1 MRRQRRRLLSSA
13 LAALALPA
21 FAQQRSNIP
30 VVGVLSGR
38 SRAAAIDTG
47 IQAGFVQGMKE
58 LGWVEGRNIRYEWRF
73 AAGGYSDLRRL
84 ADELVRLKVDV
95 IVAEG
100 TSAVGPARQ
109 ATSTIPIVMATSSDP
124 VGSGFVASLARPGGN
139 VTGLSSIA
147 VEATRKRVELLVTT
161 LPGLS
166 RLAALVNPK
175 NRGSKAFL
183 REVESAARLFNL
195 RAVPLQAS
203 TTDEITAAFQL
214 MNREKVQA
222 VIVPTDAFFITQRG
236 QIVDLAAKARLPAI
250 YPTQEFFVSGGLMV
264 YGVSVA
270 QMYRR
275 SATYVHKILKGASPS
290 ELPVE
295 QPDALEL
302 FVNLKTAQQLGVTI
316 PQTVLM
322 RANEVVR

>member
-1 MRRQRRRLLSSA
+1 MQRQRRVLLLGG
-13 LAALALPA
+13 LAALVLPV
-21 FAQQRSNIP
+21 FGQQSAMPRI
-30 VVGVLSGR
+30 GILSGR
-38 SRAAAIDTG
+38 SRAAAVETG
-47 IQAGFVQGMKE
+47 VQAGFVQGMKE
-58 LGWVEGRNIRYEWRF
+58 LGWVEGRNIGYEWRF

-147 VEATRKRVELLVTT
+147 VEATRKRLELLVTT
-161 LPGLS
+161 IPRLS
-166 RLAALVNPK
+166 RLAALANP
-175 NRGSKAFL
+175 NNPGSKAFL
-183 REVESAARLFNL
+183 REVASAAEQFNL
-195 RAVPLQAS
+195 RAVPVHAS
-203 TTDEITAAFQL
+203 TKDEIAAAFQL
-214 MNREKVQA
+214 MKREKVQA
-222 VIVPTDAFFITQRG
+222 VILATDVFFITQRG
-236 QIVDLAAKARLPAI
+236 QIVDLAAKTRLPVI
-250 YPTQEFFVSGGLMV
+250 YPNREFSLSGGLMI
-264 YGVSVA
+264 YGLSVA
-270 QMYRR
+270 HMYRQ
-275 SATYVHKILKGASPS
+275 SATYVHKILKGANPA

-302 FVNLKTAQQLGVTI
+302 LVNLKTAQQLGITI

-322 RANEVVR
+322 RANEVIR

>member
-1 MRRQRRRLLSSA
+1 

-21 FAQQRSNIP
+21 FAQQRSSIP

-47 IQAGFVQGMKE
+47 IQADFVQGMKE

-139 VTGLSSIA
+139 VTGLTSIA
-147 VEATRKRVELLVTT
+147 VEATRKRLELLVTT
-161 LPGLS
+161 IPGLS
-166 RLAALVNPK
+166 RLAALANPN

-183 REVESAARLFNL
+183 REVESAAKRFNL
-195 RAVPLQAS
+195 RVVPLQAS

-222 VIVPTDAFFITQRG
+222 VILPTDAFFITQRG
-236 QIVDLAAKARLPAI
+236 QIVDLAAKARLPVI
-250 YPTQEFFVSGGLMV
+250 YPTREFFVSGGLMV
-264 YGVSVA
+264 YGLNVA
-270 QMYRR
+270 HMYRR
-275 SATYVHKILKGASPS
+275 SATYVHKILKGARPS

-302 FVNLKTAQQLGVTI
+302 LVNLKTAQQLGVTI
-316 PQTVLM
+316 PLTVLM
-322 RANEVVR
+322 RANEVIR